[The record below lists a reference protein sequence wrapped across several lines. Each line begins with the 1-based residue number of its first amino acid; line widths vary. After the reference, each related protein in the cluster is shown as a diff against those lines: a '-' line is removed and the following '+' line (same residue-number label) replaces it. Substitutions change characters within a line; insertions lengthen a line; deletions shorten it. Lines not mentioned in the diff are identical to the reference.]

1 MAAGIV
7 ALVLEANPK
16 LTWLDVQ
23 YILVNSCV
31 RTDVGDPDWLQ
42 NGAGRWV
49 NHKFGFGLIDAAKAV
64 ELSANYKTSVQE
76 ETRTFNSDQSQAWTV
91 E

>member
-7 ALVLEANPK
+7 ALMLEANPN

-23 YILVNSCV
+23 YVLVNSCV
-31 RTDVGDPDWLQ
+31 RTELSDSDWKQ

-49 NHKFGFGLIDAAKAV
+49 NHKFGFGLIDAARAV
-64 ELSANYKTSVQE
+64 QLSVEHQKIE
-76 ETRTFNSDQSQAWTV
+76 EESRSFYSEEMKPWNA
-91 E
+91 